1 MKKIIPFTKEKTGKQ
16 GWDTRD
22 AQYKEKLDAHK
33 SIGFRLQIFGV
44 IMAVGFSAILGR
56 FYYVQIIQQE
66 YYQARL
72 DTYTQRLYTVSSPR
86 GEIKDRN
93 GEVLTSNQ
101 EQLVIT
107 YLPPLSVTS
116 QIKWDLANAFAK
128 DFDVNTT
135 TMSDYQL
142 KRAFIHYYQDV
153 AFNRLDQSIQ
163 DDFNAQLMSLDQL
176 DQAMMD
182 VIDEEQLTILSEHQK
197 GAWLI
202 KYNMDVA
209 SGGRPK
215 PIKENASKEEVAFLM
230 EHLDVYPGF
239 DVAISWERSYPFD
252 STLRTVLGSV
262 TTQTQGVPAESLL
275 SYLALGYARNDVVG
289 KSGIE
294 SQYEELLKGTRSI
307 YDLSYNEDGIGVL
320 KSQFVGEK
328 GMDLT
333 TSFDI
338 GWQLHAEEVIKRH
351 LSENKDNPY
360 REYLDTINFTVMD
373 VNTGDVLV
381 MSSIT
386 QNEDGFIYDPFA
398 TITKAIPIG
407 SSVKGATV
415 YMGLNEGVVQPNEVI
430 IDQPIKI
437 KATPLKSSY
446 INLGRV
452 TDLTAI
458 SKSSNIY
465 MFFVAMRLGGANYV
479 YDGPLRVN
487 LDAFTLMRNYYS
499 QFGLG
504 TYTQID
510 LPNEQ
515 TGYKGSATLGGLL
528 LDFSIGQ
535 YDNYTTMQMAQYA
548 ATIANGGKRIA
559 PRVVTSASSS
569 LTKETTF
576 QNEVNIISVLDN
588 QEALKRVQ
596 QGMRLCVTDD
606 GCRGYL
612 TQLKTPFAAKTGTA
626 QTMFYDSEKKKQV
639 SSPNSTLVTFGPY
652 DAPEVATACQA
663 PTAWNDKSQVN
674 ICLEISAEILNY
686 RYE

>member
-1 MKKIIPFTKEKTGKQ
+1 MKKIIHFSKERTDKQ
-16 GWDTRD
+16 AWNTHDT
-22 AQYKEKLDAHK
+22 QYSEKLDAHK
-33 SIGFRLQIFGV
+33 SIGFRLKIFGL
-44 IMAVGFSAILGR
+44 IMAIGFSGILMR
-56 FYYVQIIQQE
+56 FYYVQVVQQE
-66 YYQARL
+66 YYQTRL

-107 YLPPLSVTS
+107 YLPPLRVTNET
-116 QIKWDLANAFAK
+116 KWELANAFDE
-128 DFDVNTT
+128 DFSVDIAS
-135 TMSDYQL
+135 MSSYQL
-142 KRAFIHYYQDV
+142 KRAFMHYYEGMAYQLLPQQVKNDVEAKLISQDEV
-153 AFNRLDQSIQ
+153 NKIMLEAIGE
-163 DDFNAQLMSLDQL
+163 DQL
-176 DQAMMD
+176 LLLNDQ
-182 VIDEEQLTILSEHQK
+182 QK
-197 GAWLI
+197 GSWLI
-202 KYNMDVA
+202 KNNMDIA

-215 PIKENASKEEVAFLM
+215 PIKENATKEEVAFLM

-239 DVAISWERSYPFD
+239 DVTISWDRSYPFE
-252 STLRTVLGSV
+252 SSLRTVLGSV

-294 SQYEELLKGTRSI
+294 IQYEELLRGTRSI
-307 YDLSYNEDGIGVL
+307 YDLSYNEEGIGML
-320 KSQFVGEK
+320 TSQYVGEK
-328 GMDLT
+328 GMDLS

-338 GWQLHAEEVIKRH
+338 GWQLHAEEVIKKH
-351 LSENKDNPY
+351 LSENKNNPY
-360 REYLDTINFTVMD
+360 RAYMDTINFTVMD

-386 QNEDGFIYDPFA
+386 QNDDGFIYDPFA

-415 YMGLNEGVVQPNEVI
+415 YMGLNEGVMKPNEVI
-430 IDQPIKI
+430 MDQPIKI

-446 INLGRV
+446 KNLGPV

-465 MFFVAMRLGGANYV
+465 MFFIAMRLGGANYV
-479 YDGPLRVN
+479 YDGPLRVD
-487 LDAFTLMRNYYS
+487 LDAFALMRNYYS

-535 YDNYTTMQMAQYA
+535 YDNYTTMQMAQYVS
-548 ATIANGGKRIA
+548 TIANGGKRIA

-569 LTKETTF
+569 VTGEVMF
-576 QNEVNIISVLDN
+576 QNDVNIISKLDN
-588 QEALKRVQ
+588 PDALKRVQ

-612 TQLKTPFAAKTGTA
+612 TRLKTPFAAKTGTA
-626 QTMFYDSEKKKQV
+626 QTMFYEDGKQI
-639 SSPNSTLVTFGPY
+639 SSPNSTLITFGPY
-652 DAPEVATACQA
+652 DKPEVATACQA
-663 PTAWNDKSQVN
+663 PNAWNDKSQAN

-686 RYE
+686 RYQ

>member
-1 MKKIIPFTKEKTGKQ
+1 MKKIIPFLKEKTDRQ
-16 GWDTRD
+16 TWTAHDDR
-22 AQYKEKLDAHK
+22 YKEKLDTNK
-33 SIGFRLQIFGV
+33 SIVFRLQIFGLV
-44 IMAVGFSAILGR
+44 MIIGFLIILGR
-56 FYYVQIIQQE
+56 FYYVQIIQQD
-66 YYQARL
+66 YYETRL
-72 DTYTQRLYTVSSPR
+72 QTYIQRLYTVSSPR

-107 YLPPLSVTS
+107 YLPPLRVSN
-116 QIKWDLANAFAK
+116 QMKWDLANKFAH
-128 DFDVNTT
+128 DFHVDVDS
-135 TMSDYQL
+135 MSERQL
-142 KRAFIHYYQDV
+142 KRAFLHYYEDF
-153 AFNRLDQSIQ
+153 AFQLLPQEIRDQYQ
-163 DDFNAQLMSLDQL
+163 AKLMSQDQL
-176 DQAMMD
+176 TEKMNELINENHLLMLDS
-182 VIDEEQLTILSEHQK
+182 VQK

-202 KYNMDVA
+202 KNNMDIA

-215 PIKENASKEEVAFLM
+215 AIKENATKEEVAFLM

-239 DVAISWERSYPFD
+239 DVAISWNRSYPYD
-252 STLRTVLGSV
+252 SVLRTVLGSV
-262 TTQTQGVPAESLL
+262 TTETQGVPAESLL
-275 SYLALGYARNDVVG
+275 SYLALDYARNDVVG

-294 SQYEELLKGTRSI
+294 LQYEELLKGTRSI
-307 YDLSYNEDGIGVL
+307 YDLSYNADGLGMLTNKYI
-320 KSQFVGEK
+320 GEK

-338 GWQLHAEEVIKRH
+338 GWQLHAESVIKRI
-351 LSENKDNPY
+351 LEENKNNPY
-360 REYLDTINFTVMD
+360 RKYMKTINFTVMD

-386 QNEDGFIYDPFA
+386 QTDEGFIYDPFA

-415 YMGLNEGVVQPNEVI
+415 YMGINEGVMQPNEYI
-430 IDQPIKI
+430 MDQPIKI
-437 KATPLKSSY
+437 QATPVKGSY

-452 TDLTAI
+452 NDLTAL
-458 SKSSNIY
+458 SKSSNVY

-479 YDGPLRVN
+479 YDGPLRVD
-487 LDAFTLMRNYYS
+487 LGTFALMRNYYS

-528 LDFSIGQ
+528 LDFAIGQ
-535 YDNYTTMQMAQYA
+535 YDNYTTMQMAQYVS
-548 ATIANGGKRIA
+548 TIANGGKRIA
-559 PRVVTSASSS
+559 PRVVTSGSSS
-569 LTKETTF
+569 ITGEVMY
-576 QNEVNIISVLDN
+576 QNDVNIISILDN
-588 QEALKRVQ
+588 PDALSRVR

-612 TQLKTPFAAKTGTA
+612 TRLKTPFAAKTGTA
-626 QTMFYDSEKKKQV
+626 QTVFYEEGKQI
-639 SSPNSTLVTFGPY
+639 SAPNSTLITFGPY
-652 DAPEVATACQA
+652 DKPEVATACQV
-663 PTAWNDKSQVN
+663 PNAWNDKTQAN
-674 ICLEISAEILNY
+674 ICLQLTAEILNY